1 MSINKEK
8 TIICEFCLR
17 IIDKSFTGKKPPEEI
32 KVKAKLRELNALI
45 EKILRITKII
55 KVNSE
60 YNSNILIACLNI
72 SELSK
77 EIKFVS
83 VFLKFSS

>member
-32 KVKAKLRELNALI
+32 KVKARLRELNALI

-60 YNSNILIACLNI
+60 YNNNILTACLNI

-77 EIKFVS
+77 
-83 VFLKFSS
+83 

>member
-45 EKILRITKII
+45 EKILRIAKII

-60 YNSNILIACLNI
+60 YNNNILTACLNI

>member
-32 KVKAKLRELNALI
+32 KVKARLRELNALI

-60 YNSNILIACLNI
+60 YNNNILTACLNI